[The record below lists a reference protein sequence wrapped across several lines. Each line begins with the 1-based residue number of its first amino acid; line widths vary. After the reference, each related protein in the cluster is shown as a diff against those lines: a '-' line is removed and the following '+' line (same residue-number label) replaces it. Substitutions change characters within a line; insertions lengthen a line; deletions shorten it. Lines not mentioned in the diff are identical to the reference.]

1 MVAQVL
7 ITSQRRESGLG
18 PVGDRERRVRQ
29 LGPLYRL
36 CFVIRYS
43 RAAGT
48 LAPRTVL
55 LRGNRAIHL
64 VDEEMEDAMTIT
76 WRRRV
81 ILTGL
86 LTLLLGLGLTDLA
99 AADGGG
105 GGGGDPQTT
114 RPTPE
119 DPDYSAAV
127 RAIKAERFA
136 DAIPLLEKVVAKEP
150 RNADAYN
157 WLGYATR
164 RKGDPAASIPIYEK
178 ALAIDPKHLGAHEYI
193 GEAYLM
199 LRDLPKA
206 KEHLATLDKLC
217 FFSCEEY
224 RDLKKA
230 VERFEKT
237 GKVSTTH

>member
-1 MVAQVL
+1 
-7 ITSQRRESGLG
+7 
-18 PVGDRERRVRQ
+18 
-29 LGPLYRL
+29 
-36 CFVIRYS
+36 
-43 RAAGT
+43 
-48 LAPRTVL
+48 
-55 LRGNRAIHL
+55 
-64 VDEEMEDAMTIT
+64 MEDAMTFT
-76 WRRRV
+76 WRRRA
-81 ILTGL
+81 IPTGL

-105 GGGGDPQTT
+105 GGGGGDERAGMQQT

-164 RKGDPAASIPIYEK
+164 RKGDPAASIPIYQK
-178 ALAIDPKHLGAHEYI
+178 ALAIDPKHKGVHEYI

-199 LRDLPKA
+199 LGNLPKA